1 MLSVNI
7 ETSPNTWQLILWY
20 LHNTVKKINMPA
32 NTIFV
37 ISLRYLWRKYDNV
50 AISIEESRSS
60 LMNQNGR
67 MSISKSFMM
76 QILNNCLM

>member
-7 ETSPNTWQLILWY
+7 ETSPNTGHLIWWY
-20 LHNTVKKINMPA
+20 LHNTVKQIKMPA

-37 ISLRYLWRKYDNV
+37 TFLRYLWHKYDNV

-60 LMNQNGR
+60 LMNQNGC

-76 QILNNCLM
+76 QILNNCFT